1 MQEDFQKSIDLSLDE
16 ARLIYLSTQKMGSIM
31 EKDYMKK
38 KNNEGYASESELCK
52 LRDIHELNNKLRK
65 FINRFLVEIQ

>member
-1 MQEDFQKSIDLSLDE
+1 MSDEFHKTLDLTLDE
-16 ARLIYLSTQKMGSIM
+16 ARLVYLSTQKMGAIM

-38 KNNEGYASESELCK
+38 KYNEGYASESELRK